1 MFELATA
8 LSALFSASIFLAHA
22 VEAYQAPQ
30 PDIDQPAFGHSA
42 QSSIG
47 MPAAQAKRQCSLA
60 MPANS
65 HGYWSWRLIDRRK
78 CWYEG
83 KQGLSKSLL
92 EWPKERSKQLGSST
106 EVPGAVSE
114 KPGNPIARAPKG
126 NWPRETSE
134 QPGSGKEVT
143 GAITEEPGNPLD
155 SKTAPEG
162 SDTLGRFGDW
172 TITKNDA
179 VITLRSDTGNLALR
193 CSDAAMT
200 YLAFIRI
207 SGRRSIAGPAEI
219 KPPPPYFKFTA
230 WADPN
235 EPADF
240 TFLVGHASDAY
251 ATGIV
256 VLNPE
261 FADQNTKFWDMLK
274 SAKSSFSYSTSAGTI
289 SMNAVDLSAAIA
301 RFQEECFKIFK
312 ANAHHRLREPI
323 SIEWLRR

>member
-1 MFELATA
+1 MFATA
-8 LSALFSASIFLAHA
+8 FIVLFNASIFLAHA

-30 PDIDQPAFGHSA
+30 PDIDQPAFRHSA
-42 QSSIG
+42 LSSSG
-47 MPAAQAKRQCSLA
+47 MPAAQAKQQCSSA
-60 MPANS
+60 RPTNS
-65 HGYWSWRLIDRRK
+65 HGYWSWRLMDGRK

-92 EWPKERSKQLGSST
+92 EWAKEKS
-106 EVPGAVSE
+106 VPGAVSE

-126 NWPRETSE
+126 NTRETSE
-134 QPGSGKEVT
+134 QPGSGKEVA
-143 GAITEEPGNPLD
+143 GAITEEPENPFD
-155 SKTAPEG
+155 SKTAADG
-162 SDTLGRFGDW
+162 ADTLGRFGDW

-179 VITLRSDTGNLALR
+179 VITLRSDTKNLALG

-207 SGRRSIAGPAEI
+207 AGPRSIAGPAEI
-219 KPPPPYFKFTA
+219 KSPPPYFRFTA
-230 WADPN
+230 WADSN

-240 TFLVGHASDAY
+240 TFLVGHASDTY

-261 FADQNTKFWDMLK
+261 FADQNTKFWAMLK
-274 SAKSSFSYSTSAGTI
+274 SARSRFSYNTSAGTI

-312 ANAHHRLREPI
+312 ANAHHHLREPI
-323 SIEWLRR
+323 PDWLLR

>member
-1 MFELATA
+1 MFATA
-8 LSALFSASIFLAHA
+8 FIVLFNASIFLAHA
-22 VEAYQAPQ
+22 FEPYQARK
-30 PDIDQPAFGHSA
+30 PDTDQPAFRHA
-42 QSSIG
+42 ALSIG
-47 MPAAQAKRQCSLA
+47 MPAAQAKRQCSVA
-60 MPANS
+60 RPS
-65 HGYWSWRLIDRRK
+65 DTHRQWWSSRLIDGRK

-83 KQGLSKSLL
+83 KPGLSKSLL
-92 EWPKERSKQLGSST
+92 ERPK
-106 EVPGAVSE
+106 
-114 KPGNPIARAPKG
+114 
-126 NWPRETSE
+126 ETSE

-143 GAITEEPGNPLD
+143 GAITEEPGNPFD
-155 SKTAPEG
+155 SKTAAEG

-179 VITLRSDTGNLALR
+179 VITLRSDTKNLALG

-207 SGRRSIAGPAEI
+207 AGPRSIAGPAEI
-219 KPPPPYFKFTA
+219 KSPPPYFKFTA
-230 WADPN
+230 WADSN

-261 FADQNTKFWDMLK
+261 FADQNTKFLAMLK
-274 SAKSSFSYSTSAGTI
+274 SAKSRFSYNTSAGTI

-323 SIEWLRR
+323 PLDWLRG

>member
-1 MFELATA
+1 MTDQLTLPQRNGVSVVNVGKPFLSIVLAACTA
-8 LSALFSASIFLAHA
+8 AL
-22 VEAYQAPQ
+22 
-30 PDIDQPAFGHSA
+30 
-42 QSSIG
+42 SSIG
-47 MPAAQAKRQCSLA
+47 MPTAQAKQECSSA
-60 MPANS
+60 MPTDS
-65 HGYWSWRLIDRRK
+65 RGYWSWRLIDGQK

-92 EWPKERSKQLGSST
+92 EWPKVRSKQLGSST

-114 KPGNPIARAPKG
+114 NPGYPIARAPKG

-219 KPPPPYFKFTA
+219 KRKRVA
-230 WADPN
+230 EAVQ
-235 EPADF
+235 A
-240 TFLVGHASDAY
+240 LKRQGMSAS
-251 ATGIV
+251 I
-256 VLNPE
+256 
-261 FADQNTKFWDMLK
+261 
-274 SAKSSFSYSTSAGTI
+274 
-289 SMNAVDLSAAIA
+289 
-301 RFQEECFKIFK
+301 
-312 ANAHHRLREPI
+312 
-323 SIEWLRR
+323 

>member
-1 MFELATA
+1 MLATPFI
-8 LSALFSASIFLAHA
+8 ALFSASIFLAHA
-22 VEAYQAPQ
+22 VQAYQAPQ
-30 PDIDQPAFGHSA
+30 PDIDRPALQHSA
-42 QSSIG
+42 RSSIG
-47 MPAAQAKRQCSLA
+47 MPAAQAKQQCS
-60 MPANS
+60 PTKPTNS
-65 HGYWSWRLIDRRK
+65 HGYWSWRLMDGRK

-92 EWPKERSKQLGSST
+92 EWPKEKSKQPGSST

-114 KPGNPIARAPKG
+114 KPRHPIARAPKG
-126 NWPRETSE
+126 NGPRETSE

-155 SKTAPEG
+155 SKTAPK
-162 SDTLGRFGDW
+162 SDTLDRFGDW

-179 VITLRSDTGNLALR
+179 VITLRSDTRNLALR

-200 YLAFIRI
+200 YLALIRI
-207 SGRRSIAGPAEI
+207 SEPRTIAGPAEI
-219 KPPPPYFKFTA
+219 KPPPPYFDFTA
-230 WADPN
+230 WADSN
-235 EPADF
+235 EPAHF
-240 TFLVGHASDAY
+240 TFLVGNASDEY
-251 ATGIV
+251 ATGMV

-261 FADQNTKFWDMLK
+261 FADPNTKFWDMLK
-274 SAKSSFSYSTSAGTI
+274 SAKSSFSYSTSAGTV

-323 SIEWLRR
+323 PLDWRRG